1 MCAAEKTAHVS
12 GADDQGDDGREP
24 LEQATNAP
32 RGGEGEK
39 KTGIGG
45 TVMDKNRQSGFT
57 LVELVVVIAIMGI
70 LAGVGSAAYSGYVKK
85 ANEAADLQL
94 LGAVNTAFASAS
106 YDAGQYDGRP
116 SGGAASLTEDGKV
129 AQVISSVDRDGEFF
143 QRYFSGNR
151 DSRFKLYT
159 NLAYDRATGTFHGA
173 VLTAATDKDGN
184 TVLHY
189 SINGQDYEFTATQ
202 EQLKAFRASTF
213 GGKSMTMNALTGN
226 VGGMINALNSAL
238 GGGTFLASVLINAGM
253 APETLGIK
261 PDEKGNY
268 SELDKQ
274 RLANA
279 ALLLVAQMT
288 GDKDEES
295 NEYLVKEDIL
305 NALALN
311 DANGLV
317 DLNDV
322 PGTLRNV
329 GAIYGVMTAFA
340 HSEQA
345 EDWTTTL
352 TDADGKEFT
361 YDAKQYYDYVNQQIA
376 AAANSGKDGGEK
388 LSDIL
393 AALGQFGSFVQDED
407 GNLTDQFLDYVDDPT
422 EPENAQINKDLDGY
436 INAMQALSQNQDGL
450 VAAGILEDGADGG
463 NISPILDKLFAQ

>member
-1 MCAAEKTAHVS
+1 
-12 GADDQGDDGREP
+12 
-24 LEQATNAP
+24 
-32 RGGEGEK
+32 
-39 KTGIGG
+39 
-45 TVMDKNRQSGFT
+45 MDKNRQSGFT

-129 AQVISSVDRDGEFF
+129 AQVISSVDRNGAFF
-143 QRYFSGNR
+143 QRYFSGNQ

-202 EQLKAFRASTF
+202 EQLEAFCASTF
-213 GGKSMTMNALTGN
+213 GGKSMTMNDLTGN

-261 PDEKGNY
+261 PDENGNY

-274 RLANA
+274 RLSNA
-279 ALLLVAQMT
+279 ALLLTASKT
-288 GDKDEES
+288 DENTAEKILKMFIPDDEGEAKPL
-295 NEYLVKEDIL
+295 NERASELLSL
-305 NALALN
+305 NM
-311 DANGLV
+311 GE
-317 DLNDV
+317 
-322 PGTLRNV
+322 TMSNV
-329 GAIYGVMTAFA
+329 GAIYGIMTAFA
-340 HSEQA
+340 YSEQA
-345 EDWTTTL
+345 KGWTTTL
-352 TDADGKEFT
+352 TDADGKEST

-376 AAANSGKDGGEK
+376 AAAGEK
-388 LSDIL
+388 NINKIFD
-393 AALGQFGSFVQDED
+393 ALGQLGAFAQDE
-407 GNLTDQFLDYVDDPT
+407 GGMTPQFMEYITGTEQLD
-422 EPENAQINKDLDGY
+422 ESAQISKDLDGY
-436 INAMQALSQNQDGL
+436 INAMQALSQNQEGL
-450 VAAGILEDGADGG
+450 IAAGILEDGADGG
-463 NISPILDKLFAQ
+463 NISPILDQLFTQ

>member
-1 MCAAEKTAHVS
+1 
-12 GADDQGDDGREP
+12 
-24 LEQATNAP
+24 
-32 RGGEGEK
+32 
-39 KTGIGG
+39 
-45 TVMDKNRQSGFT
+45 MDKNRQSGFT

-116 SGGAASLTEDGKV
+116 SGGAASLTEDGRV
-129 AQVISSVDRDGEFF
+129 AQVISSVDRDGAFF

-173 VLTAATDKDGN
+173 VLTAATDKNGN

-238 GGGTFLASVLINAGM
+238 GGGTFLANVLQTADMNL
-253 APETLGIK
+253 ETLGIK
-261 PDEKGNY
+261 PDENGNY

-279 ALLLVAQMT
+279 ALLLTASKTNKATAERLLAVFTTNAA
-288 GDKDEES
+288 DEGEEEPLDEKAMS
-295 NEYLVKEDIL
+295 LINPTDM
-305 NALALN
+305 
-311 DANGLV
+311 G
-317 DLNDV
+317 
-322 PGTLRNV
+322 GTMSNV
-329 GAIYGVMTAFA
+329 GAIYGIMTAFA
-340 HSEQA
+340 YSEQA
-345 EDWTTTL
+345 KGWRTTI
-352 TDADGKEFT
+352 DGKE
-361 YDAKQYYDYVNQQIA
+361 YNAQEYYDYVNQQIA
-376 AAANSGKDGGEK
+376 AAAGEK
-388 LSDIL
+388 NIDKIF
-393 AALGQFGSFVQDED
+393 AALGQLGAFAQDEE
-407 GNLTDQFLDYVDDPT
+407 GMTLQFMDYIDDTEQLD
-422 EPENAQINKDLDGY
+422 ESAQINKDLDGY
-436 INAMQALSQNQDGL
+436 ISAMQALSQNQEGL
-450 VAAGILEDGADGG
+450 IAAGILEDGADGG
-463 NISPILDKLFAQ
+463 NISPILDLLFTPQK

>member
-1 MCAAEKTAHVS
+1 
-12 GADDQGDDGREP
+12 
-24 LEQATNAP
+24 
-32 RGGEGEK
+32 
-39 KTGIGG
+39 
-45 TVMDKNRQSGFT
+45 MDKNRQSGFT

-116 SGGAASLTEDGKV
+116 SGGAASLDADGKV
-129 AQVISSVDRDGEFF
+129 KKVISTVDRDGEFF
-143 QRYFSGNR
+143 QKYFSGNR
-151 DSRFKLYT
+151 NSRFKVYT
-159 NLAYDRATGTFHGA
+159 NLAYDRTTGTFSGA

-213 GGKSMTMNALTGN
+213 GGESMTMNALTGN
-226 VGGMINALNSAL
+226 VGGMINALSSAL
-238 GGGTFLASVLINAGM
+238 NSGGTFAGVLRLLGM
-253 APETLGIK
+253 DPETLGIK

-295 NEYLVKEDIL
+295 NEYLVKKDIL

-317 DLNDV
+317 DLNDI

-340 HSEQA
+340 YSEQA
-345 EDWTTTL
+345 NGWEKTV
-352 TDADGKEFT
+352 DGET
-361 YDAKQYYDYVNQQIA
+361 YDAIGYYDYVNQQIA
-376 AAANSGKDGGEK
+376 AAAGEK
-388 LSDIL
+388 NIDNIF
-393 AALGQFGSFVQDED
+393 AALGKLGAFAQDE
-407 GNLTDQFLDYVDDPT
+407 GGMTPQFMAYITGT
-422 EPENAQINKDLDGY
+422 EPLDENAQINKDLDGY

-463 NISPILDKLFAQ
+463 NISPILDQLFAQ

>member
-1 MCAAEKTAHVS
+1 
-12 GADDQGDDGREP
+12 
-24 LEQATNAP
+24 
-32 RGGEGEK
+32 
-39 KTGIGG
+39 
-45 TVMDKNRQSGFT
+45 MDKNRQSGFT

-129 AQVISSVDRDGEFF
+129 AQVISSVDRDGAFF

-173 VLTAATDKDGN
+173 VLTAATDKHGN

-202 EQLKAFRASTF
+202 DQLDAFRASTF

-261 PDEKGNY
+261 PDENGNY

-274 RLANA
+274 RLSNA
-279 ALLLVAQMT
+279 ALLLTASKT
-288 GDKDEES
+288 DENTAEKILKMLIPEDEGEAKPL
-295 NEYLVKEDIL
+295 NERASELLSL
-305 NALALN
+305 NM
-311 DANGLV
+311 GE
-317 DLNDV
+317 
-322 PGTLRNV
+322 TMSNV
-329 GAIYGVMTAFA
+329 GAMYGIMTAFA

-463 NISPILDKLFAQ
+463 NISPILDQLFTQQK

>member
-1 MCAAEKTAHVS
+1 
-12 GADDQGDDGREP
+12 
-24 LEQATNAP
+24 
-32 RGGEGEK
+32 
-39 KTGIGG
+39 
-45 TVMDKNRQSGFT
+45 MDKNRQSGFT

-85 ANEAADLQL
+85 ANEVADLQL

-129 AQVISSVDRDGEFF
+129 GKVISSVDRDGEFF
-143 QRYFSGNR
+143 QRYFSGNQ

-184 TVLHY
+184 MVLRY
-189 SINGQDYEFTATQ
+189 TINGKDYEFMATQ
-202 EQLKAFRASTF
+202 EQFDAFRASTF
-213 GGKSMTMNALTGN
+213 GGKSMTMNDLTGN

-238 GGGTFLASVLINAGM
+238 GGGNFLASVLINAGM

-261 PDEKGNY
+261 PDENENY

-279 ALLLVAQMT
+279 ALLLTASKT
-288 GDKDEES
+288 DETTAER
-295 NEYLVKEDIL
+295 LLAVFTT
-305 NALALN
+305 NAADEGEEEPLINPA
-311 DANGLV
+311 DMGE
-317 DLNDV
+317 
-322 PGTLRNV
+322 TMSNV
-329 GAIYGVMTAFA
+329 GAMYGIMTAFA
-340 HSEQA
+340 YSEQA
-345 EDWTTTL
+345 KGWTTTL
-352 TDADGKEFT
+352 TDADGKEST

-376 AAANSGKDGGEK
+376 AAAGEK
-388 LSDIL
+388 NIDNSF
-393 AALGQFGSFVQDED
+393 AALGKLGAFAQDEG
-407 GNLTDQFLDYVDDPT
+407 GNPTDQFLAYVGDP
-422 EPENAQINKDLDGY
+422 ESSDSQISKDLDGY

-463 NISPILDKLFAQ
+463 NISPILDQLFTQ

>member
-1 MCAAEKTAHVS
+1 MCAAEKTTHVS
-12 GADDQGDDGREP
+12 GADDQGGDGREP

-116 SGGAASLTEDGKV
+116 SGGAASLAEDGKV
-129 AQVISSVDRDGEFF
+129 AQVISSVDRKGEFF
-143 QRYFSGNR
+143 QKYFSGNQ
-151 DSRFKLYT
+151 DSRFKVYT
-159 NLAYDRATGTFHGA
+159 NLAYDRVTGTFHGA

-184 TVLHY
+184 MVLRY
-189 SINGQDYEFTATQ
+189 TINGKDYEFTAT
-202 EQLKAFRASTF
+202 EAQLDAFRASTF

-238 GGGTFLASVLINAGM
+238 GGGNFLASVLINAGM

-261 PDEKGNY
+261 PDENENY

-279 ALLLVAQMT
+279 ALLLTASKTDETTAERLLAVFTTNAADE
-288 GDKDEES
+288 GEEES
-295 NEYLVKEDIL
+295 LDVKAMSLINPDDMGE
-305 NALALN
+305 
-311 DANGLV
+311 
-317 DLNDV
+317 
-322 PGTLRNV
+322 TMSNV
-329 GAIYGVMTAFA
+329 GAMYGIMTAFA
-340 HSEQA
+340 YSEQA
-345 EDWTTTL
+345 KGWTTTV
-352 TDADGKEFT
+352 DDKE
-361 YDAKQYYDYVNQQIA
+361 YNAEQYYNYVNQQIA
-376 AAANSGKDGGEK
+376 AAGEK
-388 LSDIL
+388 EGAEKIPDIL
-393 AALGQFGSFVQDED
+393 AALGQLGAFVQDEV
-407 GNLTDQFLDYVDDPT
+407 GMTPQFMDYITGTEQLD
-422 EPENAQINKDLDGY
+422 ESAQINKDLDGY
-436 INAMQALSQNQDGL
+436 ISAMQALSQNQEGL
-450 VAAGILEDGADGG
+450 IAAGILEDGADGG
-463 NISPILDKLFAQ
+463 NISPILDLLFAPQK

>member
-12 GADDQGDDGREP
+12 GADDQGGDGREP

-116 SGGAASLTEDGKV
+116 SGGAASLAEDGRVEK
-129 AQVISSVDRDGEFF
+129 VISSVDRKGEFF
-143 QRYFSGNR
+143 QKYFSGNQ
-151 DSRFKLYT
+151 DSRFKVYT
-159 NLAYDRATGTFHGA
+159 NLAYDRVTGTFHGA

-184 TVLHY
+184 MVLRY
-189 SINGQDYEFTATQ
+189 TINGKDYEFTAT
-202 EQLKAFRASTF
+202 EAQLAAFRASTF
-213 GGKSMTMNALTGN
+213 GGKSMTMNGLTGN

-238 GGGTFLASVLINAGM
+238 GGGNFLASVLINAGM

-261 PDEKGNY
+261 PDENENY

-279 ALLLVAQMT
+279 ALLLTARET
-288 GDKDEES
+288 DENTAETLLALLAPDEE
-295 NEYLVKEDIL
+295 ETLDEKL
-305 NALALN
+305 P
-311 DANGLV
+311 GLFSSS
-317 DLNDV
+317 DV
-322 PGTLRNV
+322 GETMSNV
-329 GAIYGVMTAFA
+329 GAMYGIMTAFA

-345 EDWTTTL
+345 KGWTTTV
-352 TDADGKEFT
+352 DDKE
-361 YDAKQYYDYVNQQIA
+361 YNAEQYYNYVNQQIA
-376 AAANSGKDGGEK
+376 AAANSGRDGGEK

-393 AALGQFGSFVQDED
+393 AALGQFGAFAQDEK
-407 GNLTDQFLDYVDDPT
+407 GMTL
-422 EPENAQINKDLDGY
+422 
-436 INAMQALSQNQDGL
+436 
-450 VAAGILEDGADGG
+450 
-463 NISPILDKLFAQ
+463 

>member
-1 MCAAEKTAHVS
+1 
-12 GADDQGDDGREP
+12 
-24 LEQATNAP
+24 
-32 RGGEGEK
+32 
-39 KTGIGG
+39 
-45 TVMDKNRQSGFT
+45 MDKNRQSGFT

-116 SGGAASLTEDGKV
+116 SGGAASLDADGKV
-129 AQVISSVDRDGEFF
+129 KKVISTVDRDGEFF
-143 QRYFSGNR
+143 QKYFSGNR
-151 DSRFKLYT
+151 NSRFKLYT
-159 NLAYDRATGTFHGA
+159 NLAYDRTTGTFSGA

-261 PDEKGNY
+261 PDENGNY

-279 ALLLVAQMT
+279 ALLLTASKT
-288 GDKDEES
+288 DENTAEKILKMFIPDD
-295 NEYLVKEDIL
+295 EGEVKPL
-305 NALALN
+305 
-311 DANGLV
+311 
-317 DLNDV
+317 DV
-322 PGTLRNV
+322 KAMSLINPADMGETMSNV
-329 GAIYGVMTAFA
+329 GAIYGIMTAFA
-340 HSEQA
+340 YSEQA
-345 EDWTTTL
+345 EGWAKTV
-352 TDADGKEFT
+352 DGKE
-361 YDAKQYYDYVNQQIA
+361 YNAQEYYEYVNQQIA
-376 AAANSGKDGGEK
+376 AAAVSEK
-388 LSDIL
+388 EGAEKIPDIL
-393 AALGQFGSFVQDED
+393 AALGQFGSFVQAED
-407 GNLTDQFLDYVDDPT
+407 GMMTPEFLDYIDGT
-422 EPENAQINKDLDGY
+422 EQLDESAQINKDLDGY

>member
-1 MCAAEKTAHVS
+1 
-12 GADDQGDDGREP
+12 
-24 LEQATNAP
+24 
-32 RGGEGEK
+32 
-39 KTGIGG
+39 
-45 TVMDKNRQSGFT
+45 MDKNRQSGFT

-70 LAGVGSAAYSGYVKK
+70 LAGVGSAAYSSYVKK

-129 AQVISSVDRDGEFF
+129 AQVISSVDRDGAFF
-143 QRYFSGNR
+143 QRYFSGNQ

-213 GGKSMTMNALTGN
+213 GGKSMTMNDLTGN

-238 GGGTFLASVLINAGM
+238 GGGTFLANVLQTADMNL
-253 APETLGIK
+253 ETLGIK
-261 PDEKGNY
+261 PDENGNY

-279 ALLLVAQMT
+279 ALLLTASKTNKATAERLLAVFTTNAA
-288 GDKDEES
+288 DEGE
-295 NEYLVKEDIL
+295 EEPLDVKAMSLINPADM
-305 NALALN
+305 
-311 DANGLV
+311 G
-317 DLNDV
+317 
-322 PGTLRNV
+322 GTMSDV
-329 GAIYGVMTAFA
+329 GAIYAIMTAFA

-345 EDWTTTL
+345 KGWTTTL
-352 TDADGKEFT
+352 TDADGKEST

-376 AAANSGKDGGEK
+376 AAAGEK
-388 LSDIL
+388 NIDNIF
-393 AALGQFGSFVQDED
+393 AALGQFGSFAQNE
-407 GNLTDQFLDYVDDPT
+407 GGMTPQFMEYITGTEQLD
-422 EPENAQINKDLDGY
+422 ENAQINKDLDGY
-436 INAMQALSQNQDGL
+436 INAMQALSRNQDGL

-463 NISPILDKLFAQ
+463 NISPILDQLFTQ

>member
-1 MCAAEKTAHVS
+1 
-12 GADDQGDDGREP
+12 
-24 LEQATNAP
+24 
-32 RGGEGEK
+32 
-39 KTGIGG
+39 
-45 TVMDKNRQSGFT
+45 MDKNRQSGFT

-116 SGGAASLTEDGKV
+116 SGGAAALAADGRV
-129 AQVISSVDRDGEFF
+129 VQVISSVDRDGEFF
-143 QRYFSGNR
+143 KRYFSGNQ

-189 SINGQDYEFTATQ
+189 SINGQDYEFTATR
-202 EQLKAFRASTF
+202 EQLEAFRASTF
-213 GGKSMTMNALTGN
+213 GGEKMTMNALTGN

-261 PDEKGNY
+261 PDENGNY

-279 ALLLVAQMT
+279 ALLLTASKTNKATAERLLAVFTTNAA
-288 GDKDEES
+288 DEGEEEPLDEKAMS
-295 NEYLVKEDIL
+295 LLINPADMGE
-305 NALALN
+305 
-311 DANGLV
+311 
-317 DLNDV
+317 
-322 PGTLRNV
+322 TMSNV
-329 GAIYGVMTAFA
+329 GAMYGIMTAFA

-345 EDWTTTL
+345 ENWEKTV
-352 TDADGKEFT
+352 DGKT
-361 YDAKQYYDYVNQQIA
+361 YNAIGYYDYVNQQIA
-376 AAANSGKDGGEK
+376 AAANSGKEGGEK
-388 LSDIL
+388 LNDIL
-393 AALGQFGSFVQDED
+393 AALGQFGAFAQDED
-407 GNLTDQFLDYVDDPT
+407 GMTPEFFDYITDT
-422 EPENAQINKDLDGY
+422 ESPDESAQINKDLDGY
-436 INAMQALSQNQDGL
+436 INAMQALSRNQDGL

>member
-1 MCAAEKTAHVS
+1 
-12 GADDQGDDGREP
+12 
-24 LEQATNAP
+24 
-32 RGGEGEK
+32 
-39 KTGIGG
+39 
-45 TVMDKNRQSGFT
+45 MDKNRQSGFT

-116 SGGAASLTEDGKV
+116 SGGAASLTEDGRV
-129 AQVISSVDRDGEFF
+129 AQVISSVDRKGEFF
-143 QRYFSGNR
+143 QKYFSGNQ

-173 VLTAATDKDGN
+173 VLTAATGKGGN
-184 TVLHY
+184 MVLRY
-189 SINGQDYEFTATQ
+189 TINGKDYEFTATK
-202 EQLKAFRASTF
+202 EQLAAFRASTF
-213 GGKSMTMNALTGN
+213 GGKSMTMNDLTGN
-226 VGGMINALNSAL
+226 VGGMINTLSTALNSGNYLA
-238 GGGTFLASVLINAGM
+238 FLLQNSGLDL
-253 APETLGIK
+253 EKLGINSENGK
-261 PDEKGNY
+261 Y

-279 ALLLVAQMT
+279 ALLLTARMT
-288 GDKDEES
+288 TDKNEETGGF
-295 NEYLVKEDIL
+295 LVKEDL
-305 NALALN
+305 VEALASGN
-311 DANGLV
+311 TNSLV
-317 DLNDV
+317 DLGDI
-322 PGTLRNV
+322 PKAMRNV
-329 GAIYGVMTAFA
+329 GAIYGIMTAFA

-345 EDWTTTL
+345 KTWTTTV
-352 TDADGKEFT
+352 DGET
-361 YDAKQYYDYVNQQIA
+361 YDAIGYYDYVNQQIA

-407 GNLTDQFLDYVDDPT
+407 GMTLQFMDYITGTEQLD
-422 EPENAQINKDLDGY
+422 ESAQISKDLDGY

-463 NISPILDKLFAQ
+463 NISPILDQLFTQ

>member
-1 MCAAEKTAHVS
+1 
-12 GADDQGDDGREP
+12 
-24 LEQATNAP
+24 
-32 RGGEGEK
+32 
-39 KTGIGG
+39 
-45 TVMDKNRQSGFT
+45 MDKNRQSGFT

-116 SGGAASLTEDGKV
+116 SGGAASLTEDGRV
-129 AQVISSVDRDGEFF
+129 AQVISSVDRNGDFF

-151 DSRFKLYT
+151 NSRFKVYT
-159 NLAYDRATGTFHGA
+159 NLAYDRTTGTFHGA

-213 GGKSMTMNALTGN
+213 GENMTMNALTGN
-226 VGGMINALNSAL
+226 VGGMINTLSTALNSGNAL
-238 GGGTFLASVLINAGM
+238 AFLLQNSSMPL
-253 APETLGIK
+253 EKLGIK
-261 PDEKGNY
+261 RDESGNY

-311 DANGLV
+311 DANGLM
-317 DLNDV
+317 DLNDI

-376 AAANSGKDGGEK
+376 AAAVSEK
-388 LSDIL
+388 EGAEKIPDIL
-393 AALGQFGSFVQDED
+393 AALGQFGAFAQDED
-407 GNLTDQFLDYVDDPT
+407 GNLTDQFLDYVGDPT
-422 EPENAQINKDLDGY
+422 NPNAQINKDLDGY
-436 INAMQALSQNQDGL
+436 INAMQALSRNQDGL

>member
-1 MCAAEKTAHVS
+1 
-12 GADDQGDDGREP
+12 
-24 LEQATNAP
+24 
-32 RGGEGEK
+32 
-39 KTGIGG
+39 
-45 TVMDKNRQSGFT
+45 MDKNRQSGFT

-129 AQVISSVDRDGEFF
+129 AQVISSVDRDGKFF
-143 QRYFSGNR
+143 ERYFSGNR

-159 NLAYDRATGTFHGA
+159 NLAYDRTTGTFYGA

-189 SINGQDYEFTATQ
+189 SINGQDYEFTATR
-202 EQLKAFRASTF
+202 EQLEAFRASTF
-213 GGKSMTMNALTGN
+213 GGKSMTMNDLTGN
-226 VGGMINALNSAL
+226 VGGMINTLSTALNS
-238 GGGTFLASVLINAGM
+238 GNYLASILVDFGM
-253 APETLGIK
+253 SPASLGIK
-261 PDEKGNY
+261 PDENGNY

-311 DANGLV
+311 DANRLV

-340 HSEQA
+340 YSEQA
-345 EDWTTTL
+345 KGWTTTV
-352 TDADGKEFT
+352 DDKE
-361 YDAKQYYDYVNQQIA
+361 YNAEQYYNYVNQQIA
-376 AAANSGKDGGEK
+376 AAGEK
-388 LSDIL
+388 EGAEKIPDIL
-393 AALGQFGSFVQDED
+393 AALGQLGAFAQDED
-407 GNLTDQFLDYVDDPT
+407 GNLTDQFWNYVGDP
-422 EPENAQINKDLDGY
+422 ESSDSQISKDLDGY

>member
-1 MCAAEKTAHVS
+1 
-12 GADDQGDDGREP
+12 
-24 LEQATNAP
+24 
-32 RGGEGEK
+32 
-39 KTGIGG
+39 
-45 TVMDKNRQSGFT
+45 MDKNRQSGFT

-129 AQVISSVDRDGEFF
+129 AQVISSVDRNGAFF
-143 QRYFSGNR
+143 QRYFSGNQ

-202 EQLKAFRASTF
+202 EQLNAFRASTF
-213 GGKSMTMNALTGN
+213 GGKSMTMNDLTGN

-238 GGGTFLASVLINAGM
+238 GGGTFLASVLQTAGM

-261 PDEKGNY
+261 PDENGNY

-274 RLANA
+274 RLSNA
-279 ALLLVAQMT
+279 ALLLTASKT
-288 GDKDEES
+288 DENTAEKILKMFIPDDEGEAKPL
-295 NEYLVKEDIL
+295 NERASELLSL
-305 NALALN
+305 NM
-311 DANGLV
+311 GE
-317 DLNDV
+317 
-322 PGTLRNV
+322 TMSNV
-329 GAIYGVMTAFA
+329 GAIYGIMTAFA
-340 HSEQA
+340 YSEQA
-345 EDWTTTL
+345 KGWTTTL
-352 TDADGKEFT
+352 TDADGKEST

-376 AAANSGKDGGEK
+376 AAAGEK
-388 LSDIL
+388 NIDNIL
-393 AALGQFGSFVQDED
+393 AALGQFGAFAQNED
-407 GNLTDQFLDYVDDPT
+407 GMTPQFMEYITGTEQLD
-422 EPENAQINKDLDGY
+422 ENAQINKDLDGY

-463 NISPILDKLFAQ
+463 NISPILDQLFTQ

>member
-1 MCAAEKTAHVS
+1 
-12 GADDQGDDGREP
+12 
-24 LEQATNAP
+24 
-32 RGGEGEK
+32 
-39 KTGIGG
+39 
-45 TVMDKNRQSGFT
+45 MDKNRQSGFT
-57 LVELVVVIAIMGI
+57 LVELVVVIAIMGM

-116 SGGAASLTEDGKV
+116 SGGAASLTEDGRV
-129 AQVISSVDRDGEFF
+129 AQVISSVDRDGAFF

-173 VLTAATDKDGN
+173 VLTAATDKNGN

-238 GGGTFLASVLINAGM
+238 GGGTFLANVLQTADMNL
-253 APETLGIK
+253 ETLGIK
-261 PDEKGNY
+261 PDENGNY

-279 ALLLVAQMT
+279 ALLLTASKTNKATAERLLAVFTTNAA
-288 GDKDEES
+288 DEGEEEPLDEKAMS
-295 NEYLVKEDIL
+295 LINPTDM
-305 NALALN
+305 
-311 DANGLV
+311 G
-317 DLNDV
+317 
-322 PGTLRNV
+322 GTMSNV
-329 GAIYGVMTAFA
+329 GAIYGIMTAFA
-340 HSEQA
+340 YSEQA
-345 EDWTTTL
+345 KGWRTTI
-352 TDADGKEFT
+352 DGKE
-361 YDAKQYYDYVNQQIA
+361 YNAQEYYDYVNQQFA
-376 AAANSGKDGGEK
+376 AAAGEK
-388 LSDIL
+388 NIDKIF
-393 AALGQFGSFVQDED
+393 AALGQLGAFAQDEE
-407 GNLTDQFLDYVDDPT
+407 GMTLQFMDYIDDTEQLD
-422 EPENAQINKDLDGY
+422 ESAQINKDLDGY
-436 INAMQALSQNQDGL
+436 ISAMQALSQNQEGL
-450 VAAGILEDGADGG
+450 IAAGILEDGADGG

>member
-1 MCAAEKTAHVS
+1 MCAAEKTTHVS
-12 GADDQGDDGREP
+12 GADDQGGDGREP

-116 SGGAASLTEDGKV
+116 SGGAASLAEDGKV
-129 AQVISSVDRDGEFF
+129 AQVISSVDRKGEFF
-143 QRYFSGNR
+143 QKYFSGNQ
-151 DSRFKLYT
+151 DSRFKVYT
-159 NLAYDRATGTFHGA
+159 NLAYDRVTGTFHGA

-184 TVLHY
+184 MVLRY
-189 SINGQDYEFTATQ
+189 TINGKDYEFTAT
-202 EQLKAFRASTF
+202 EAQLDAFRASTF

-238 GGGTFLASVLINAGM
+238 GGGNFLASVLINAGM

-261 PDEKGNY
+261 PDENENY

-279 ALLLVAQMT
+279 ALLLTASKTDETTAERLLAVFTTNAADE
-288 GDKDEES
+288 GEEES
-295 NEYLVKEDIL
+295 LDVKAMSLINPDDMGE
-305 NALALN
+305 
-311 DANGLV
+311 
-317 DLNDV
+317 
-322 PGTLRNV
+322 TMSNV
-329 GAIYGVMTAFA
+329 GAMYGIMTAFA
-340 HSEQA
+340 YSEQA
-345 EDWTTTL
+345 KGWTTTV
-352 TDADGKEFT
+352 DDKE
-361 YDAKQYYDYVNQQIA
+361 YNAEQYYNYVNQQIA
-376 AAANSGKDGGEK
+376 AAGEK
-388 LSDIL
+388 EGAEKIPDIL
-393 AALGQFGSFVQDED
+393 AALGQLGAFVQDEV
-407 GNLTDQFLDYVDDPT
+407 GMMPQFMDYITGTEQLD
-422 EPENAQINKDLDGY
+422 ESAQINKDLDGY
-436 INAMQALSQNQDGL
+436 ISAMQALSQNQDGL
-450 VAAGILEDGADGG
+450 VAAGILENGADSG
-463 NISPILDKLFAQ
+463 NISPILDLLFAPQK

>member
-1 MCAAEKTAHVS
+1 
-12 GADDQGDDGREP
+12 
-24 LEQATNAP
+24 
-32 RGGEGEK
+32 
-39 KTGIGG
+39 
-45 TVMDKNRQSGFT
+45 MDKNRQSGFT

-116 SGGAASLTEDGKV
+116 SGGAASLDADGKV
-129 AQVISSVDRDGEFF
+129 KKVISTVDRDGEFF
-143 QRYFSGNR
+143 QKYFSGNR
-151 DSRFKLYT
+151 NSRFKVYT
-159 NLAYDRATGTFHGA
+159 NLAYDRTTGTFHGA

-189 SINGQDYEFTATQ
+189 SINGQDYEFTATR
-202 EQLKAFRASTF
+202 EQLDAFRASTF
-213 GGKSMTMNALTGN
+213 GGEKMTMNKLTGN

-261 PDEKGNY
+261 PDENGNY

-274 RLANA
+274 RLSNA
-279 ALLLVAQMT
+279 ALLLTASKT
-288 GDKDEES
+288 DENTAEKILKMFIPDDEGEAKPL
-295 NEYLVKEDIL
+295 NERASELLSL
-305 NALALN
+305 NMGETMS
-311 DANGLV
+311 D
-317 DLNDV
+317 
-322 PGTLRNV
+322 V
-329 GAIYGVMTAFA
+329 GAIYAIMTAFA

-376 AAANSGKDGGEK
+376 AAAVNEK
-388 LSDIL
+388 EGAEKIPDIL
-393 AALGQFGSFVQDED
+393 AALGQFGAFAQDED
-407 GNLTDQFLDYVDDPT
+407 GTLTDQFMAYVGDPT
-422 EPENAQINKDLDGY
+422 NPSAQINKDLDGY

>member
-1 MCAAEKTAHVS
+1 
-12 GADDQGDDGREP
+12 
-24 LEQATNAP
+24 
-32 RGGEGEK
+32 
-39 KTGIGG
+39 
-45 TVMDKNRQSGFT
+45 MDKNRQSGFT
-57 LVELVVVIAIMGI
+57 LVELVVVIAIMGM

-116 SGGAASLTEDGKV
+116 SGGAASLTEDGKM

-173 VLTAATDKDGN
+173 VLTAATDKNGN

-238 GGGTFLASVLINAGM
+238 GGGTFLANVLQTADMNL
-253 APETLGIK
+253 ETLGIK
-261 PDEKGNY
+261 PDENGNY

-279 ALLLVAQMT
+279 ALLLTASKTNKATAERLLAVFTTNAA
-288 GDKDEES
+288 DEGEEEPLDEKAMS
-295 NEYLVKEDIL
+295 LINPTDM
-305 NALALN
+305 
-311 DANGLV
+311 G
-317 DLNDV
+317 
-322 PGTLRNV
+322 GTMSNV
-329 GAIYGVMTAFA
+329 GAIYGIMTAFA
-340 HSEQA
+340 YSEQA
-345 EDWTTTL
+345 KGWRTTI
-352 TDADGKEFT
+352 DGKE
-361 YDAKQYYDYVNQQIA
+361 YNAQEYYDYVNQQIA
-376 AAANSGKDGGEK
+376 AAAGEK
-388 LSDIL
+388 NIDKIF
-393 AALGQFGSFVQDED
+393 AALGQLGAFAQDEE
-407 GNLTDQFLDYVDDPT
+407 GMTLQFMDYIDDTEQLD
-422 EPENAQINKDLDGY
+422 ESAQINKDLDGY
-436 INAMQALSQNQDGL
+436 ISAMQALSQNQEGL
-450 VAAGILEDGADGG
+450 IAAGILEDGADGG

>member
-1 MCAAEKTAHVS
+1 
-12 GADDQGDDGREP
+12 
-24 LEQATNAP
+24 
-32 RGGEGEK
+32 
-39 KTGIGG
+39 
-45 TVMDKNRQSGFT
+45 MDKNRQSGFT

-116 SGGAASLTEDGKV
+116 AGGAAALAADGRV
-129 AQVISSVDRDGEFF
+129 VQVISSVDRDGEFF
-143 QRYFSGNR
+143 KRYFSGNQ

-159 NLAYDRATGTFHGA
+159 NLAYDRATGTFSGA

-189 SINGQDYEFTATQ
+189 SINGQDYEFMATQ
-202 EQLKAFRASTF
+202 EQLEAFRASTF
-213 GGKSMTMNALTGN
+213 GGESMTMNALTGN

-238 GGGTFLASVLINAGM
+238 GGGTFLASVLINADM

-261 PDEKGNY
+261 PDEKETY

-279 ALLLVAQMT
+279 ALLLTASKTNKATAERLLAVFTTNAA
-288 GDKDEES
+288 DEGEEEPLDEKAMS
-295 NEYLVKEDIL
+295 LLINPADMGE
-305 NALALN
+305 
-311 DANGLV
+311 
-317 DLNDV
+317 
-322 PGTLRNV
+322 TMSNV
-329 GAIYGVMTAFA
+329 GAIYAIMTAFA

-345 EDWTTTL
+345 ENWEKTV
-352 TDADGKEFT
+352 DGKT
-361 YDAKQYYDYVNQQIA
+361 YNAIGYYDYVNQQIA
-376 AAANSGKDGGEK
+376 AAANSGKEGGEK
-388 LSDIL
+388 LNDIL
-393 AALGQFGSFVQDED
+393 AALGQFGAFAQDEV
-407 GNLTDQFLDYVDDPT
+407 GMTPEFMEYITGTEQLD
-422 EPENAQINKDLDGY
+422 ESAQINKDLDGY